1 MTSTDT
7 AKQLHEA
14 ADILRQFALAT
25 ENGSTAVLH
34 PGIVALFS
42 DWLGCLSVIEPA
54 DGAPRQCSWCE
65 GGDHAE
71 ITARAIVNLGNPAS
85 RVAR

>member
-1 MTSTDT
+1 MTTES
-7 AKQLHEA
+7 AQQMHEA

-42 DWLGCLSVIEPA
+42 DWLGCLSALDPA
-54 DGAPRQCSWCE
+54 EGGSGQCEWCE
-65 GGDHAE
+65 GGNHAE
-71 ITARAIVNLGNPAS
+71 IIARAIVHLADLAS
-85 RVAR
+85 GVRA

>member
-1 MTSTDT
+1 MTTET
-7 AKQLHEA
+7 EQQLHEA

-42 DWLGCLSVIEPA
+42 DWLGCLSALDPA
-54 DGAPRQCSWCE
+54 EGGSGQCEWCE
-65 GGDHAE
+65 GGNHAE
-71 ITARAIVNLGNPAS
+71 ITARAIVHLGNPAS
-85 RVAR
+85 RVVR